1 MRRSHD
7 RARARAVLPLS
18 LLILAVTPGEAA
30 AYLDPGSGS
39 FVFQILISALLGAA
53 VVLKTSW
60 RRIRDFFTRRD
71 GRDDDA

>member
-1 MRRSHD
+1 MPRRLLL
-7 RARARAVLPLS
+7 AMILLPVLL
-18 LLILAVTPGEAA
+18 PGDAL

-60 RRIRDFFTRRD
+60 RRIRDFFTRKDRT
-71 GRDDDA
+71 DDDA

>member
-1 MRRSHD
+1 MRLRPL
-7 RARARAVLPLS
+7 VILLLLPL
-18 LLILAVTPGEAA
+18 LWPADAH

-60 RRIRDFFTRRD
+60 RRIRDFFTRKGRRD
-71 GRDDDA
+71 GDD

>member
-1 MRRSHD
+1 MPRR
-7 RARARAVLPLS
+7 RLFVIILLPVLL
-18 LLILAVTPGEAA
+18 PGDAL

-60 RRIRDFFTRRD
+60 RRIRDFFTRKDRTD
-71 GRDDDA
+71 EEA

>member
-1 MRRSHD
+1 MPRR
-7 RARARAVLPLS
+7 RLFVIILLPVLL
-18 LLILAVTPGEAA
+18 PGDAL

-60 RRIRDFFTRRD
+60 RRIRDFFTRKDRT
-71 GRDDDA
+71 DDNR